1 MLMQELTEQNLY
13 ANTTVLKVANPFCNA
28 VA

>member
-1 MLMQELTEQNLY
+1 MLMQELTEQNLN
-13 ANTTVLKVANPFCNA
+13 ANMMVLKVAKPFCNA